1 MSKKKENP
9 YDLRVLGKLL
19 VYAKAYRFVF
29 VLCTIGAVLYAG
41 FVVARPYFLQYA
53 IDEGISTKN
62 YGNLTVYISLM
73 FTMLM
78 LEVITQLTY
87 IYFASWLGLRVVKDI
102 RVKLFKHI
110 LGFKKQYFD
119 TNAIGKL
126 VTRAINDMD
135 RIADVFSQGLFMIIA
150 DLLKMFAILGFM
162 LYKSWQLTL
171 IVLAVL
177 PIIVIAT
184 RIFHIKMKSA
194 FEQVRT
200 QVSHLNTFIQE
211 HLSGMKIVQMF
222 AQEDREFEKFKA
234 INEKH
239 KQGWI
244 KTVWYNSIF
253 FPIAELSGS
262 LAFGFLVWYGGLKTI
277 ESDVFT
283 FGIVVMFIELT
294 NMLFRPL
301 RQIADK
307 FNTLQMGMVAAKRV
321 LGILEEENSIQEKGE
336 QSLDHVRGEISF
348 DAVKFGYLKD
358 ELVLRDVSFA
368 VAPGQTVAIVGA
380 TGAGKSTIISLLG
393 RFYDINSG
401 TISID
406 GVDITK
412 LSLGELRSYISIV
425 LQDVFLFADSI
436 FNNITLGDE
445 RITKDEV
452 ITAAKNIGLHEFIA
466 SLPGGYDYDVKE
478 RGAMLS
484 SGQRQLIAFLRA
496 YIAKPKILVLDE
508 ATSSVDTHSEQ
519 LIQEATD
526 KITEGRTSIV
536 IAHRLATIKKADL
549 ILVMDKGKVVEQGN
563 HLELLQKSEGYYK
576 NLYEV
581 QFGEVELE
589 GKS

>member
-1 MSKKKENP
+1 MSEKKKNP
-9 YDLRVLGKLL
+9 YDLSVLRKLL
-19 VYAKAYRFVF
+19 VYAKGYKLIFA
-29 VLCTIGAVLYAG
+29 LCTFASILYAG

-53 IDEGISTKN
+53 IDKGISTRD
-62 YGNLTVYISLM
+62 YENLSFYITLM
-73 FTMLM
+73 FSMLL

-87 IYFASWLGLRVVKDI
+87 IYFSSWLGLHIVKDI
-102 RVKLFKHI
+102 RVQLFQKI
-110 LGFKKQYFD
+110 VGFKKQYFD

-126 VTRAINDMD
+126 VTRAVNDMD

-171 IVLAVL
+171 IVLAIL
-177 PIIVIAT
+177 PVIVIAT
-184 RIFHIKMKSA
+184 RIFHVKMKAA

-200 QVSHLNTFIQE
+200 QVSNLNTFVQE

-277 ESDVFT
+277 ESDLFT
-283 FGIVVMFIELT
+283 FGLVVMFIELT

-307 FNTLQMGMVAAKRV
+307 FNTLQMGMVAAQRI
-321 LGILEEENSIQEKGE
+321 LDILEEENHIEENVTTTLAEVKGA
-336 QSLDHVRGEISF
+336 ISF
-348 DAVKFGYLKD
+348 KNVQFSYVKD
-358 ELVLRDVSFA
+358 ELVLRDVSFEVKA
-368 VAPGQTVAIVGA
+368 GQTVAIVGA

-401 TISID
+401 GIAID
-406 GVDITK
+406 GVDIK
-412 LSLGELRSYISIV
+412 GLSLKELRNYISIV
-425 LQDVFLFADSI
+425 LQDVFLFADTI
-436 FNNITLGDE
+436 LNNITLGNE
-445 RITKDEV
+445 NITEV
-452 ITAAKNIGLHEFIA
+452 EVVAAAKSIGIHEFIS
-466 SLPGGYDYDVKE
+466 SLPDGYQYNVKE

-519 LIQEATD
+519 LIQQATD
-526 KITEGRTSIV
+526 NITEGRTSIV
-536 IAHRLATIKKADL
+536 IAHRLATIKKADV
-549 ILVMDKGKVVEQGN
+549 ILVMDKGVVVEKGT
-563 HLELLQKSEGYYK
+563 HHELLQKSEGYYK

-581 QFGEVELE
+581 QFGEEAVV
-589 GKS
+589 